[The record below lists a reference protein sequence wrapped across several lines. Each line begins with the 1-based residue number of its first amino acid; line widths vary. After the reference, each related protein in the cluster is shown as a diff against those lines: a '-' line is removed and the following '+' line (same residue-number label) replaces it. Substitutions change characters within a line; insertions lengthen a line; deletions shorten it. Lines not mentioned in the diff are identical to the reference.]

1 MSVASRTRGAL
12 VHTYLRMGTRQQVW
26 HKLRRSVWKGTPKVT
41 FWHQVDDPWSD
52 LLAQALP
59 RFLEAFPQV
68 QLEVEIVPPPA
79 ADADPEPQLR
89 MTHAMRDARDL
100 ALLHRGIRFPE
111 HPAERPADRVR
122 RANAALLGIDDGREA
137 LEAAVRI
144 GRALWNDDAAALRA
158 EVDAIGAVPG
168 HQIDPMLEDA
178 YARLRKAGHYQG
190 AMLHYGGEWFWGVD
204 RLPHLGRRL
213 ESELGLEGELR
224 DFLPE
229 PEPLAAGLPH
239 GRLEVFFSF
248 RSPYSYL
255 ALDRLHAEYGETPSV
270 ELVLRPVLPMVTRGL
285 QVPDIKKLY
294 IARDAHREAKAL
306 GVPFGRIYD
315 PLGEGVERCLRLFH
329 VTPVRDQLRMALAA
343 YRLIW
348 AEAEDLTTDAGLAK
362 LLDRAGLGPELAV
375 QAMATEGWRDRVEAN
390 RASLNELGLWGVPC
404 FRMGDEVAWGQDR
417 LDRVH
422 RWLRTGRTTGEHA
435 VLPDEDVSNS

>member
-1 MSVASRTRGAL
+1 MSVGSRARGAL
-12 VHTYLRMGTRQQVW
+12 VHTYLRMGTRQRVW
-26 HKLRRSVWKGTPKVT
+26 HKLRRTVWKGTPKVT

-68 QLEVEIVPPPA
+68 GLEVEIVPPPA
-79 ADADPEPQLR
+79 ADTDPEPQLR
-89 MTHAMRDARDL
+89 VTHAMGDARDL

-122 RANAALLGIDDGREA
+122 RANAALLSIEDGREA
-137 LEAAVRI
+137 LEAAVRV

-158 EVDAIGAVPG
+158 EVEAIGAVPG
-168 HQIDPMLEDA
+168 HRIDPMLEDA
-178 YARLRKAGHYQG
+178 YERLRRAGHYQG
-190 AMLHYGGEWFWGVD
+190 AMLHYGGEWFWGID
-204 RLPHLGRRL
+204 RLRLLGERL
-213 ESELGLEGELR
+213 ERELGLEGELNA
-224 DFLPE
+224 FLPE
-229 PEPLAAGLPH
+229 PEPLPAGLP
-239 GRLEVFFSF
+239 GGKVEVFFSF

-255 ALDRLHAEYGETPSV
+255 AIDRLHAAYGETPAV

-294 IARDAHREAKAL
+294 IARDAHREAVRL
-306 GVPFGRIYD
+306 GVPFGKIYD

-329 VTPVRDQLRMALAA
+329 VTPVRDQLTMALAA

-348 AEAEDLTTDAGLAK
+348 AEAEDLTSEAGWQK
-362 LLDRAGLGPELAV
+362 LLERAGSSPELGERAL
-375 QAMATEGWRDRVEAN
+375 ATDTWRDRVDAN
-390 RASLNELGLWGVPC
+390 REALGELGLWGVPC
-404 FRMGDEVAWGQDR
+404 FRMGDEVTWGQDR

-422 RWLRTGRTTGEHA
+422 RWLRSGRATGEHA
-435 VLPDEDVSNS
+435 PLADDDVSKS

>member
-1 MSVASRTRGAL
+1 MSVGSRARGAL

-26 HKLRRSVWKGTPKVT
+26 HKLRRTVWKGTPKVT

-68 QLEVEIVPPPA
+68 ELEVEIVPPPA

-89 MTHAMRDARDL
+89 VTHAMRDARDL

-122 RANAALLGIDDGREA
+122 RANAALLSIEDGREA
-137 LEAAVRI
+137 LAAAVRI

-168 HQIDPMLEDA
+168 HRIDPMLEDA

-190 AMLHYGGEWFWGVD
+190 AMLHYGGEWFWGID

-213 ESELGLEGELR
+213 ESELGFEGELT
-224 DFLPE
+224 DYLPE
-229 PEPLAAGLPH
+229 PEPLPGGLP
-239 GRLEVFFSF
+239 GGKLEVFFSF

-255 ALDRLHAEYGETPSV
+255 ALDRLHAAYGETPAV

-285 QVPDIKKLY
+285 QVPEIKKLY
-294 IARDAHREAKAL
+294 IARDAHREAERL

-348 AEAEDLTTDAGLAK
+348 AEAEDLTADAGWQK
-362 LLDRAGLGPELAV
+362 LLERAGLSAEVGA
-375 QAMATEGWRDRVEAN
+375 QALSTEGWRDRVEAN
-390 RASLNELGLWGVPC
+390 RAALDELGLWGVPC
-404 FRMGDEVAWGQDR
+404 FSLGGEVAWGQDR

-422 RWLRTGRTTGEHA
+422 RWLRTGRSTGEHP
-435 VLPDEDVSNS
+435 VLTDD